1 MKAFALA
8 LCAALPALAVAD
20 DSNPRETESSAPGTG
35 SVIGE
40 WVGTYTCSQGL
51 TGITL
56 TIAEATP
63 TSTQALF
70 HFYADPRNPKV
81 PTGCFT
87 MTGSYDPASGRLDL
101 KQERWLLRPGG
112 YSMVGFAGAVDAA
125 GSAFTGRVT
134 RAGCGEFELG
144 RNPSPVAAPA
154 ACELPLPPVQ
164 AGQASAGLIGDEL
177 AARGAI
183 DLEILFEFA
192 QATLLPDSRGQL
204 DELGR
209 VLLTAQFAGRRIG
222 LYGHTDAAGSDAV
235 NLPLSQARAEAV
247 RRYLVERFRID
258 EGRLEARGFGAGRL
272 RVPEAPLD
280 AGNRRVEVVVLE

>member
-8 LCAALPALAVAD
+8 LSAALPGLAVAND
-20 DSNPRETESSAPGTG
+20 TTPGETETSAPAIG

-40 WVGTYTCSQGL
+40 WVGTYTCAQGL

-112 YSMVGFAGAVDAA
+112 YSMVGFAGTVDAA

-134 RAGCGEFELG
+134 RAGCGEFKLA
-144 RNPSPVAAPA
+144 RDRSPVATPA

-164 AGQASAGLIGDEL
+164 AGQASAGLIGEEL